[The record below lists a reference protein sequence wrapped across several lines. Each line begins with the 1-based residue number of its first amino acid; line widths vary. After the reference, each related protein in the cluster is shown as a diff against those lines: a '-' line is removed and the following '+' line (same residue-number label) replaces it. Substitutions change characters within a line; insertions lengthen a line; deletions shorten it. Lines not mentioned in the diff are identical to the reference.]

1 LGQISKDNQKGENS
15 LPKYCFGK
23 KSEHNRSYAGRIGYA
38 VVPSN
43 LTENATM
50 ENSSSD
56 YCPKTSVIVSV
67 ELSKRNWLVA
77 SLSPGAAKPSLRT
90 IPAGNSAALIS
101 HLHNLECKAA
111 DRIGEPAAIRLCF
124 EIGYDGFWLA
134 RLLRSNDIDTY
145 VLDPASFLVSRRGRR
160 AKTDRIDAEAMIGIL
175 KAYLAGD
182 KSVCRVV
189 DVPSPEEEDARR
201 VMRERGDLVHERTR
215 IISRIRGLLALQGI
229 RTVKA
234 IKGGDW
240 SKQLDEM
247 RTGDGRPLPPNL
259 HRQIERCFERLA
271 LLNDQIK
278 DIERDRAEVVL
289 HEESTFPCREKA
301 VRLEQL
307 KGIGPNS
314 AAMLVAEV
322 FCRKFESRR
331 HVAAFL
337 GLAPA
342 PFASGDVSRDQGISK
357 AGNRSTRVQMVE
369 LAWCWLKYQPS
380 SELTVWYRNRF
391 KGNGARAAKVGIV
404 ALARKLLIALWR
416 FVETGL
422 VPQGAELRAA

>member
-1 LGQISKDNQKGENS
+1 
-15 LPKYCFGK
+15 
-23 KSEHNRSYAGRIGYA
+23 
-38 VVPSN
+38 
-43 LTENATM
+43 M
-50 ENSSSD
+50 ENLLSV
-56 YCPKTSVIVSV
+56 YCPNAAVIVSI

-77 SLSPGAAKPSLRT
+77 SLTPGASKPSLRT
-90 IPAGNSAALIS
+90 IPGGDSAALLA
-101 HLHNLECKAA
+101 HLRKLERKTGE
-111 DRIGEPAAIRLCF
+111 RIGEPAAIRLCF

-134 RLLRSNDIDTY
+134 RLLRANNIDTY

-160 AKTDRIDAEAMIGIL
+160 VKTDRIDAEAMIGIL

-189 DVPSPEEEDARR
+189 DVPTPEQEDARR

-229 RTVKA
+229 QSVKA
-234 IKGGDW
+234 ISGGDW
-240 SKQLDEM
+240 SKQLDDM
-247 RTGDGRPLPPNL
+247 RTGDGRLLPPNL
-259 HRQIERCFERLA
+259 RRQIERCFGRLV
-271 LLNDQIK
+271 LLNEQIK
-278 DIERDRAEVVL
+278 SIERDRAEVVL
-289 HEESTFPCREKA
+289 HEASTFPCREKA

-307 KGIGPNS
+307 KGIGANS

-342 PFASGDVSRDQGISK
+342 PFSSGDVSRDQGISK
-357 AGNRSTRVQMVE
+357 AGNHGTRVLMVE
-369 LAWCWLKYQPS
+369 LAWCWLRYQPG
-380 SELTVWYRNRF
+380 SELAVWYRERF
-391 KGNGARAAKVGIV
+391 KGNGGRAAKVGIV

>member
-1 LGQISKDNQKGENS
+1 
-15 LPKYCFGK
+15 
-23 KSEHNRSYAGRIGYA
+23 
-38 VVPSN
+38 
-43 LTENATM
+43 
-50 ENSSSD
+50 
-56 YCPKTSVIVSV
+56 
-67 ELSKRNWLVA
+67 
-77 SLSPGAAKPSLRT
+77 
-90 IPAGNSAALIS
+90 
-101 HLHNLECKAA
+101 
-111 DRIGEPAAIRLCF
+111 
-124 EIGYDGFWLA
+124 
-134 RLLRSNDIDTY
+134 
-145 VLDPASFLVSRRGRR
+145 
-160 AKTDRIDAEAMIGIL
+160 
-175 KAYLAGD
+175 
-182 KSVCRVV
+182 
-189 DVPSPEEEDARR
+189 
-201 VMRERGDLVHERTR
+201 MRERGDLVHERTR

-229 RTVKA
+229 RSVKA

-240 SKQLDEM
+240 SKQLDDM

-259 HRQIERCFERLA
+259 RRQIERCFGRLA

-278 DIERDRAEVVL
+278 DIERDRAQVVL
-289 HEESTFPCREKA
+289 DEESTFPCRDKA

-342 PFASGDVSRDQGISK
+342 PFASGDVSRDQGLSK

-380 SELTVWYRNRF
+380 SELTVWYRTRF

>member
-1 LGQISKDNQKGENS
+1 
-15 LPKYCFGK
+15 
-23 KSEHNRSYAGRIGYA
+23 
-38 VVPSN
+38 
-43 LTENATM
+43 M
-50 ENSSSD
+50 ENQSPD
-56 YCPKTSVIVSV
+56 YCSKTAVIVSI

-77 SLSPGAAKPSLRT
+77 SLSPCRTKVSLRT
-90 IPAGNSAALIS
+90 IPAGDSASLLA
-101 HLHNLECKAA
+101 HLKNLQSKAS
-111 DRIGEPAAIRLCF
+111 DRLGEPAIIRLCF

-134 RLLRSNDIDTY
+134 RLLLANAIDTY

-160 AKTDRIDAEAMIGIL
+160 VKTDRIDAEAMIGIL

-182 KSVCRVV
+182 RSVCRVV
-189 DVPSPEEEDARR
+189 DVPTPEAEDARR

-229 RTVKA
+229 QSVKA
-234 IKGGDW
+234 ISGGNW
-240 SKQLDEM
+240 SKQLDDM
-247 RTGDGRPLPPNL
+247 RTGDGRVLPPNL
-259 HRQIERCFERLA
+259 RRQIERCFGRLE
-271 LLNDQIK
+271 LLNEQIK
-278 DIERDRAEVVL
+278 GIERDRAEVV
-289 HEESTFPCREKA
+289 ESEASTFPCREKA

-307 KGIGPNS
+307 KGIGANS

-342 PFASGDVSRDQGISK
+342 PYSSGDVSRDQGISK
-357 AGNRSTRVQMVE
+357 AGNHGTRVLMVE
-369 LAWCWLKYQPS
+369 LAWCWLRYQPA
-380 SELTVWYRNRF
+380 SELACWYRKRF
-391 KGNGARAAKVGIV
+391 KGNGGRAAKVGIV

>member
-1 LGQISKDNQKGENS
+1 MVRG
-15 LPKYCFGK
+15 
-23 KSEHNRSYAGRIGYA
+23 HGR
-38 VVPSN
+38 
-43 LTENATM
+43 
-50 ENSSSD
+50 
-56 YCPKTSVIVSV
+56 
-67 ELSKRNWLVA
+67 
-77 SLSPGAAKPSLRT
+77 
-90 IPAGNSAALIS
+90 
-101 HLHNLECKAA
+101 
-111 DRIGEPAAIRLCF
+111 DRIQVYARIVHQLTPERMKPIPEHCVCPPTRQQKEPFNAIL
-124 EIGYDGFWLA
+124 
-134 RLLRSNDIDTY
+134 T
-145 VLDPASFLVSRRGRR
+145 
-160 AKTDRIDAEAMIGIL
+160 
-175 KAYLAGD
+175 
-182 KSVCRVV
+182 
-189 DVPSPEEEDARR
+189 
-201 VMRERGDLVHERTR
+201 
-215 IISRIRGLLALQGI
+215 
-229 RTVKA
+229 
-234 IKGGDW
+234 
-240 SKQLDEM
+240 
-247 RTGDGRPLPPNL
+247 RTGSY
-259 HRQIERCFERLA
+259 
-271 LLNDQIK
+271 K
-278 DIERDRAEVVL
+278 
-289 HEESTFPCREKA
+289 STFPCREKA

>member
-1 LGQISKDNQKGENS
+1 
-15 LPKYCFGK
+15 
-23 KSEHNRSYAGRIGYA
+23 
-38 VVPSN
+38 
-43 LTENATM
+43 M
-50 ENSSSD
+50 ENLSSNYSAN
-56 YCPKTSVIVSV
+56 TAIVVSI

-77 SLSPGAAKPSLRT
+77 SLTPGACKPSLRT
-90 IPAGNSAALIS
+90 IPAGDSAALLA
-101 HLHNLECKAA
+101 HLRKLERKTGE
-111 DRIGEPAAIRLCF
+111 RIGERAVIRLCF

-134 RLLRSNDIDTY
+134 RLLRANEIDTY

-160 AKTDRIDAEAMIGIL
+160 VKTDRIDAEAMIGIL

-189 DVPSPEEEDARR
+189 DVPTPEEEDARR

-229 RTVKA
+229 QSVKA
-234 IKGGDW
+234 ISGGDW
-240 SKQLDEM
+240 SKQLDDM
-247 RTGDGRPLPPNL
+247 LTGDGRPLPPNL
-259 HRQIERCFERLA
+259 RRQIERCFGRLV

-278 DIERDRAEVVL
+278 GIEQDRAEVVL
-289 HEESTFPCREKA
+289 HEASTFPCREKA

-307 KGIGPNS
+307 KGIGANS

-342 PFASGDVSRDQGISK
+342 PFSSGDVSRDQGISK
-357 AGNRSTRVQMVE
+357 AGNHGTRVLMVE
-369 LAWCWLKYQPS
+369 LAWCWLRYQPG
-380 SELTVWYRNRF
+380 SELAVWYRERF
-391 KGNGARAAKVGIV
+391 KGNGGRAAKVGIV

>member
-1 LGQISKDNQKGENS
+1 MVRGHGLDRIQVYARIVHQLTSELMKPILEHCVWGPPTRQQKEPFN
-15 LPKYCFGK
+15 
-23 KSEHNRSYAGRIGYA
+23 A
-38 VVPSN
+38 N
-43 LTENATM
+43 LT
-50 ENSSSD
+50 
-56 YCPKTSVIVSV
+56 
-67 ELSKRNWLVA
+67 R
-77 SLSPGAAKPSLRT
+77 PGSYK
-90 IPAGNSAALIS
+90 
-101 HLHNLECKAA
+101 
-111 DRIGEPAAIRLCF
+111 
-124 EIGYDGFWLA
+124 
-134 RLLRSNDIDTY
+134 
-145 VLDPASFLVSRRGRR
+145 
-160 AKTDRIDAEAMIGIL
+160 
-175 KAYLAGD
+175 
-182 KSVCRVV
+182 
-189 DVPSPEEEDARR
+189 
-201 VMRERGDLVHERTR
+201 
-215 IISRIRGLLALQGI
+215 
-229 RTVKA
+229 
-234 IKGGDW
+234 
-240 SKQLDEM
+240 
-247 RTGDGRPLPPNL
+247 
-259 HRQIERCFERLA
+259 
-271 LLNDQIK
+271 
-278 DIERDRAEVVL
+278 
-289 HEESTFPCREKA
+289 STFPCREKA

-416 FVETGL
+416 FAETGL

>member
-1 LGQISKDNQKGENS
+1 
-15 LPKYCFGK
+15 
-23 KSEHNRSYAGRIGYA
+23 
-38 VVPSN
+38 
-43 LTENATM
+43 M

-101 HLHNLECKAA
+101 HLRNLECKAA

-240 SKQLDEM
+240 SKQLADT

-259 HRQIERCFERLA
+259 RRQIERCFERLA

-278 DIERDRAEVVL
+278 DIERNRAEVVL